1 MSTYNRSNPTKIL
14 IHGFSDKGLTSWVK
28 TFKKKYLERYDTN
41 VISVDWEKLANTYPF
56 FNIAAANTKSVGFLT
71 ASLIGKAIF

>member
-28 TFKKKYLERYDTN
+28 TFKKKYLERYDAN
-41 VISVDWEKLANTYPF
+41 VISVDWEPLARYKYSPEIKISIPLLHN
-56 FNIAAANTKSVGFLT
+56 
-71 ASLIGKAIF
+71 